1 MNNYIEIKKI
11 MDEYIELMDKLISFE
26 QEKLIAVETK
36 NIELL
41 DDFLKEEQAYLL
53 QLRGLDQKRETTQKQ
68 LGIEQLTYRQI
79 IDKVDVS
86 LKHEFETS
94 YEILSEKTKQFK
106 EIVNTIK
113 TCIDVRL
120 HTIDAVKE
128 KFIDLPFENKELGIY
143 DKVLNKTKKTHSQPR
158 KFESTKV

>member
-94 YEILSEKTKQFK
+94 YEILSAKTKQFK
-106 EIVNTIK
+106 EIINTIK
-113 TCIDVRL
+113 TYIDIRV
-120 HTIDAVKE
+120 HTIDAFME
-128 KFIDLPFENKELGIY
+128 KFNVAPSQNAQTGIY
-143 DKVLNKTKKTHSQPR
+143 NKIANQSSSITNNNS
-158 KFESTKV
+158 KFQSTKV